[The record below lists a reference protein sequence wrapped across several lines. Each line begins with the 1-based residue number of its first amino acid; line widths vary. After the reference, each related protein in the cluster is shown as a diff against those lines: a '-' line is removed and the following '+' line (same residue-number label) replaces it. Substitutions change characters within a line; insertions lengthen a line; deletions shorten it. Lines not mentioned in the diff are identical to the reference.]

1 MAREE
6 NKSNAVS
13 MLSSMLS
20 LGETEGTAISAVS
33 GSQALLP
40 SSIMKKRR
48 KVSEFSV
55 KVGNQL

>member
-40 SSIMKKRR
+40 SSIMKK
-48 KVSEFSV
+48 SEKYLNLV
-55 KVGNQL
+55 